1 MINDINANS
10 EYLTVAGTTS
20 PTYVTGFSGMQ
31 GVGNVR
37 YNTSSQCMEVY
48 DGNNWIR
55 LNTGSTYLDVSSKTR
70 NILQWAEKKMQEE
83 QRVEELCKQY
93 PGLSKARDNYEL
105 FKKFVNEQE
114 KVDYDSNSGFQVSA
128 SP

>member
-10 EYLTVAGTTS
+10 EYLTVSGS
-20 PTYVTGFSGMQ
+20 NSSTYITGFNGMQ

-37 YNTSSQCMEVY
+37 YNTSTQCMEVY

-55 LNTGSTYLDVSSKTR
+55 LNTGTAFLDVSVKART
-70 NILQWAEKKMQEE
+70 ILQWAEKKMQEE
-83 QRVEELCKQY
+83 QQLEKLCEKY
-93 PGLSKARDNYEL
+93 PGLAKARDNYEL
-105 FKKFVNEQE
+105 FKQFVDAQE
-114 KVDYDSNSGFQVSA
+114 KVDDDHEGMQVSA